1 MFMKCPYD
9 DFEWRIDFEPL
20 RLRARFEATRI
31 LASKVLV
38 DAMMC
43 AANSPGG
50 AERVGFSYKS
60 TGRRSVPALPVT
72 VGIKGCRFEF
82 EAGRRLQARLPIFCC
97 RMA

>member
-1 MFMKCPYD
+1 MKCPFD

-31 LASKVLV
+31 LASKFLV
-38 DAMMC
+38 DAVMC

-60 TGRRSVPALPVT
+60 PGQRSVPAVPVPAA
-72 VGIKGCRFEF
+72 VKGCRFEF
-82 EAGRRLQARLPIFCC
+82 EAGRRLQARSPVSCC